1 VGRTFGNLIAIDPSL
16 PTSQRGKWE
25 DVTGRAMMS
34 SMLITDTTG
43 RLDMMV
49 SDTTGA
55 QFTDEIKQA
64 AEQMQ

>member
-1 VGRTFGNLIAIDPSL
+1 MPIPS
-16 PTSQRGKWE
+16 WE
-25 DVTGRAMMS
+25 DITGRAKMS

-55 QFTDEIKQA
+55 QFTDEIKQT